1 MPEPI
6 RLRTGRDDRQEEVIA
21 KLELALDRAKAEG
34 WTFVAVVGEG
44 PDNVRTMLSGNKDVL
59 RTIGALQQTLFVAL
73 HEWHHEDG
81 ER

>member
-6 RLRTGRDDRQEEVIA
+6 RLRTERDYRQEEVIA
-21 KLELALDRAKAEG
+21 KLELALDCAKAEG

-44 PDNVRTMLSGNKDVL
+44 PDNVRTMLSGNKDIL

-73 HEWHHEDG
+73 HEWHHEYG